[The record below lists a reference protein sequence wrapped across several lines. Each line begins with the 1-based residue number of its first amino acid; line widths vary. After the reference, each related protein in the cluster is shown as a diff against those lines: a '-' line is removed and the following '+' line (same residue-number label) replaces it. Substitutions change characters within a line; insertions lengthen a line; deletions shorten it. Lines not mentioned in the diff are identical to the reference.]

1 MILIRLFIINTGLT
15 LTLSI
20 VSSPLRWRESDV
32 MTATKGVSDQRG
44 VWSCWNVYK
53 LKVQRVIN

>member
-1 MILIRLFIINTGLT
+1 MVDKGALLAENSAPG
-15 LTLSI
+15 
-20 VSSPLRWRESDV
+20 V